1 MMKKVIK
8 YTITVLVLVIV
19 FFASKPVYMSMRT
32 SQYFKTQTDET
43 MTEWLAESYQEV
55 LDGQKDY
62 RFDVLIWS
70 MPEDHSNSSSEDE
83 YLFPNPRKD
92 HYTIT
97 VLQNEKM
104 LKIERTY
111 TERYYY
117 PEGSTSIIPIH
128 VRRVRSIYVR
138 KPTWVR
144 YTILYCRM
152 TRSRFTTLRTK
163 AML

>member
-1 MMKKVIK
+1 MMKKVVK

-43 MTEWLAESYQEV
+43 MTEWLAESYQEA

-62 RFDVLIWS
+62 QFDVLIWS
-70 MPEDHSNSSSEDE
+70 MPEDHNNSSPVDE

-117 PEGSTSIIPIH
+117 KEGVSIYTGSRPEGSIDIH
-128 VRRVRSIYVR
+128 TETYVGQIYYLVLQDDAGLVLL
-138 KPTWVR
+138 P
-144 YTILYCRM
+144 
-152 TRSRFTTLRTK
+152 
-163 AML
+163 